1 MNVNIAVRPA
11 RSHGHGKRFWLKA
24 LILAAVCS
32 ASPGEPLFLGAN
44 AQEFPSR
51 RIEIVAP
58 FPAGGSADLFARVV
72 AQKISNAIGHPVI
85 IEPKPGASGI
95 IGTRSVIDA
104 APDGYTLLST
114 SIVSLLVP
122 PSLAEPRPFDPLKDV
137 APITSLAKVPA
148 LLVANPNLRVHT
160 LAALIAY
167 ATANPGRVNIGSS
180 GTGTLAHLA
189 AELLKR
195 EARIDIFHVPYK
207 GAPPAINDL
216 VAGHV
221 DLMFS
226 DASFFVEHIKA
237 GKLVPLAIATAERI
251 PQLPNVPTTVELG
264 YPGVIADNTF
274 PFRAGKYT
282 ACNRGKAEYPCA
294 RRSRQPRSAGLLCET
309 DGHTERHENRRF
321 QGVHRVG
328 SGTLDSARKGYCRS
342 RKLERC
348 PVKLM
353 HEPKP
358 RSCHAPLQAASG
370 GASSNHAAAG

>member
-24 LILAAVCS
+24 LILAAVSS
-32 ASPGEPLFLGAN
+32 ASPGEPLFLRAN

-72 AQKISNAIGHPVI
+72 AQKISNSIGHPVI

-114 SIVSLLVP
+114 SVVSLLVP

-137 APITSLAKVPA
+137 SPITSMAKVPA
-148 LLVANPNLRVHT
+148 LLVANPNLHVHT
-160 LAALIAY
+160 FAELIAY

-195 EARIDIFHVPYK
+195 EVRIDLFHVPYK

-264 YPGVIADNTF
+264 YPGVIADNTYSLF
-274 PFRAGKYT
+274 APGNTPPAIVEKLNTLVRT
-282 ACNRGKAEYPCA
+282 ALADPEVQAFYARQTAIPSGMKTEDFKAFIVSEAA
-294 RRSRQPRSAGLLCET
+294 RWIPLAKAI
-309 DGHTERHENRRF
+309 
-321 QGVHRVG
+321 VG
-328 SGTLDSARKGYCRS
+328 
-342 RKLERC
+342 
-348 PVKLM
+348 
-353 HEPKP
+353 
-358 RSCHAPLQAASG
+358 QQ
-370 GASSNHAAAG
+370 N